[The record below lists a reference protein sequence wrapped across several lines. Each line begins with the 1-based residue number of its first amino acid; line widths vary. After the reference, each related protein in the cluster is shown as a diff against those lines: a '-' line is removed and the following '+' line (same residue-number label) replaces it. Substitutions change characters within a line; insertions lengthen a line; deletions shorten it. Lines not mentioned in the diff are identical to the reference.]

1 MRKVQVV
8 YRRSEDGWWAE
19 SPDVPGWTA
28 VGDSFE
34 EVRDLAQEGLPFF
47 AEEQL
52 IVEEAKLP
60 TQAARINWKVR
71 PALLGVAPDRGA
83 KLAS

>member
-8 YRRSEDGWWAE
+8 YHRSKDGWWAE

-28 VGDSFE
+28 AGDSFE

-47 AEEQL
+47 AEEEL
-52 IVEEAKLP
+52 VVEDARLP
-60 TQAARINWKVR
+60 TQAAEIIWKVE
-71 PALLGVAPDRGA
+71 PALLGVAPIGGA